1 MDLKRIEIV
10 DRLDKININNK
21 IEEDEVYTKVIIVIN
36 F

>member
-21 IEEDEVYTKVIIVIN
+21 IDEVYTKVIIVIN

>member
-21 IEEDEVYTKVIIVIN
+21 IDEDEVYTKVNIVIN

>member
-21 IEEDEVYTKVIIVIN
+21 IDEDEVYTKVIIVIN

>member
-10 DRLDKININNK
+10 DRLDKINNK
-21 IEEDEVYTKVIIVIN
+21 IDEDEVYTKVIIVIN